1 MTEEIHHKEHEHWI
15 HYTIDDEPESTLE
28 KILTPTK
35 IMSDAGIDPQTNYL
49 EQLVHGHPP
58 ISYKDKP
65 NEEIEMKN
73 GIEVP
78 ADFNV
83 TCPTGP
89 HILPGLIPLNPSG
102 AGNDRAA
109 TSPFGDEW
117 QYLSRPFRDEQQG
130 WNRTKRDVKA
140 YLHHV
145 RQILDA
151 L

>member
-1 MTEEIHHKEHEHWI
+1 MVGKEVFIYGLQELGYTAEDLDANRI
-15 HYTIDDEPESTLE
+15 AFQYTI
-28 KILTPTK
+28 
-35 IMSDAGIDPQTNYL
+35 
-49 EQLVHGHPP
+49 
-58 ISYKDKP
+58 KDGRFKDRA
-65 NEEIEMKN
+65 IKV

-89 HILPGLIPLNPSG
+89 HISPELIPIKPNG

-109 TSPFGDEW
+109 TSPFGSEW
-117 QYLSRPFRDEQQG
+117 QYLSRPFRDQQQG
-130 WNRTKRDVKA
+130 WNRTSRDVKA

-145 RQILDA
+145 RQILDT

>member
-1 MTEEIHHKEHEHWI
+1 MVGKEAFIHGLQELGYTAENLGANRTAYQ
-15 HYTIDDEPESTLE
+15 YTI
-28 KILTPTK
+28 
-35 IMSDAGIDPQTNYL
+35 
-49 EQLVHGHPP
+49 
-58 ISYKDKP
+58 KDGRFKDRA
-65 NEEIEMKN
+65 IKV

-89 HILPGLIPLNPSG
+89 HISPGLIPINPNG

-109 TSPFGDEW
+109 TSPFGAEW
-117 QYLSRPFRDEQQG
+117 QYLSRPFRDQQQG
-130 WNRTKRDVKA
+130 WNRTNRDVKA

>member
-1 MTEEIHHKEHEHWI
+1 MFGKDAFVQGLQELGLTAEDLGGNRVAFP
-15 HYTIDDEPESTLE
+15 YT
-28 KILTPTK
+28 
-35 IMSDAGIDPQTNYL
+35 
-49 EQLVHGHPP
+49 V
-58 ISYKDKP
+58 KDGRFKDRT
-65 NEEIEMKN
+65 IKV

-89 HILPGLIPLNPSG
+89 HILPGLIPINPSG

-145 RQILDA
+145 RQILDT

>member
-1 MTEEIHHKEHEHWI
+1 MFGKEAFIQGLKELGYAAESLDGNRI
-15 HYTIDDEPESTLE
+15 AFQYTIKGGRFKD
-28 KILTPTK
+28 
-35 IMSDAGIDPQTNYL
+35 Q
-49 EQLVHGHPP
+49 P
-58 ISYKDKP
+58 IKV
-65 NEEIEMKN
+65 

-89 HILPGLIPLNPSG
+89 HISPGLVPMNPNG

-109 TSPFGDEW
+109 NSPFGAEW
-117 QYLSRPFRDEQQG
+117 QYLSRPFRDQERG
-130 WNRTKRDVKA
+130 WNRTTRDVKA

-145 RQILDA
+145 RQILDT

>member
-1 MTEEIHHKEHEHWI
+1 MFGKDAFIQGLKELG
-15 HYTIDDEPESTLE
+15 YTPEDLGANRVAFAYT
-28 KILTPTK
+28 
-35 IMSDAGIDPQTNYL
+35 
-49 EQLVHGHPP
+49 V
-58 ISYKDKP
+58 KDGRFKDRT
-65 NEEIEMKN
+65 IKV

-89 HILPGLIPLNPSG
+89 HISPSLIPLNPNG

-109 TSPFGDEW
+109 GSGFGQEW
-117 QYLSRPFRDEQQG
+117 QYLSRPFRDQQAG

-140 YLHHV
+140 YLRHV
-145 RQILDA
+145 RQILDS

>member
-1 MTEEIHHKEHEHWI
+1 MVGKEAFIDGLQELGYTAENLDANRI
-15 HYTIDDEPESTLE
+15 AFQYTI
-28 KILTPTK
+28 K
-35 IMSDAGIDPQTNYL
+35 G
-49 EQLVHGHPP
+49 GRF
-58 ISYKDKP
+58 KDRA
-65 NEEIEMKN
+65 IRV

-89 HILPGLIPLNPSG
+89 HISPGLIPINPNG
-102 AGNDRAA
+102 AANDRAVA
-109 TSPFGDEW
+109 SPFGAQW
-117 QYLSRPFRDEQQG
+117 QYLSRPFRDQQQG

>member
-1 MTEEIHHKEHEHWI
+1 MFGKDAFVQGLQELGFTAEDLGGNRVAFP
-15 HYTIDDEPESTLE
+15 YT
-28 KILTPTK
+28 
-35 IMSDAGIDPQTNYL
+35 
-49 EQLVHGHPP
+49 V
-58 ISYKDKP
+58 KDGQFKDRT
-65 NEEIEMKN
+65 IKV

-109 TSPFGDEW
+109 TSSFGDEW

-130 WNRTKRDVKA
+130 WNRTKKDVKA

-145 RQILDA
+145 RRILDT